1 MVFCM
6 YVCVC
11 VSACASA
18 SVYVPTH
25 LLLLV
30 FNLCAVLLS
39 SLCLLLWAF
48 CFNFAEVLRV
58 LSLKLLRA
66 RMAHKFIKQQ

>member
-1 MVFCM
+1 MVFCA
-6 YVCVC
+6 CVC
-11 VSACASA
+11 VCASA
-18 SVYVPTH
+18 SASVCVPTH

-48 CFNFAEVLRV
+48 CFNFAEVL

-66 RMAHKFIKQQ
+66 YMAHKFIKQQ